1 LQKAYFCKLYY
12 WRACQAVAEELALAL
27 VVEEESEEL
36 PVLLS
41 DFLVELFAGL
51 SFEEHSVDLSFVVE
65 PEPFVDWLQ

>member
-1 LQKAYFCKLYY
+1 M
-12 WRACQAVAEELALAL
+12 
-27 VVEEESEEL
+27 VEEESEEL

-51 SFEEHSVDLSFVVE
+51 SFEEHSFDLSFVVA

>member
-1 LQKAYFCKLYY
+1 
-12 WRACQAVAEELALAL
+12 

-51 SFEEHSVDLSFVVE
+51 SFEEHSADLSLGVE
-65 PEPFVDWLQ
+65 PEPFVG